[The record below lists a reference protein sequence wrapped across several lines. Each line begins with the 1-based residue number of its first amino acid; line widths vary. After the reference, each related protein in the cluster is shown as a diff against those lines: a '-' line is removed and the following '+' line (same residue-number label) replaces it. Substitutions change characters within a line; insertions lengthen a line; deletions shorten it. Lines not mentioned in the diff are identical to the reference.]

1 MLERETVEETD
12 KWEEDKP
19 ARGKTGDDEDQVRV
33 GDSTPTLSPETCGS
47 RDEEGKEES
56 HEETLGNND
65 TDMKESCDESE
76 MKRITE
82 PVAVKGVGSDAD
94 DHEESSE
101 TDSVKEEEEPRRVD

>member
-19 ARGKTGDDEDQVRV
+19 ARGKTGDDEDRVRV
-33 GDSTPTLSPETCGS
+33 GDSTPSLSPETSGS

-56 HEETLGNND
+56 HEEALGNND
-65 TDMKESCDESE
+65 TDMKQSCVEAE
-76 MKRITE
+76 MKRITV
-82 PVAVKGVGSDAD
+82 PFAVKGVGSDESNAD

-101 TDSVKEEEEPRRVD
+101 TDSVK